1 MAKKRRKNTNKRP
14 RYPTDINDRRWN
26 ELEPL
31 IPAQGKMGRPREVN
45 MRRVIDAVLYI
56 TRAGCAWR
64 LLPKNH
70 FPPWET
76 VYGYFLRW
84 SKSGVWQEI
93 HDSLRAKV
101 RRKAGR
107 KEYPTAGIIDSQSVK
122 TTAIAGIK
130 GYDAGK
136 HIQGR
141 KRHILVDTLGL
152 VMVVVVTAASIQD
165 RDGAKMLLMC
175 LTDACKE
182 IRKIWVDGGYR
193 GQLLD
198 WVVQRFS
205 FVLEVVLRSD
215 KAKGFQ
221 LLPRRWVV
229 ERTFAWL
236 YRYRRLSK
244 DYEVLPQSSVSFVHI
259 AMINL
264 MLGRLD
270 RGQSGD
276 F

>member
-1 MAKKRRKNTNKRP
+1 MIKRRKRHSRKRP
-14 RYPTDINDRRWN
+14 RYPTDLNDRRWK
-26 ELEPL
+26 ELEAL
-31 IPAQGKMGRPREVN
+31 IPAPGVMGRPREVS
-45 MRRVIDAVLYI
+45 MRRVLDAVLYV

-64 LLPKNH
+64 LLPKEH
-70 FPPWET
+70 FPAWET
-76 VYGYFLRW
+76 VYGYFRRW
-84 SKSGVWQEI
+84 SRDGTWQKM
-93 HDSLRAKV
+93 HDTLRARV
-101 RRKAGR
+101 RQKAGR
-107 KEYPTAGIIDSQSVK
+107 HKHPTAGCIDSQSVK
-122 TTAIAGIK
+122 TTATAGIK

-152 VMVVVVTAASIQD
+152 LMAAVVTAASVQD
-165 RDGAKMLLMC
+165 RDGAKLL
-175 LTDACKE
+175 LGSLSGSCKK

-198 WVVQRFS
+198 WVALRFQ
-205 FVLEVVLRSD
+205 FVLAVVLRSD
-215 KAKGFQ
+215 NAKGFE

-244 DYEVLPQSSVSFVHI
+244 DYEVLTQSSVSFIHL

-270 RGQSGD
+270 K
-276 F
+276 